1 MKGCMVIHSRIKLGQ
16 NRIVFEIR
24 HYYVKLSV
32 GIAGSCVGLTIY
44 PGVWYIL
51 IGTQKLGVYI
61 FELLIRKESKHMPM
75 QKKIVLEKEKI
86 IRNQQCFFFIVLH
99 LFYEEDFFFH
109 LSWISRLRSHFG
121 SFHTQ
126 DKNWILYISCT
137 FVSYLKEIFLHA
149 YVNVDELLALIIY
162 ERITVYRRIC

>member
-1 MKGCMVIHSRIKLGQ
+1 MPFKAYEEEKYGLHNKAGEWRDAWVIHSRIKLGQ

-51 IGTQKLGVYI
+51 IGTHKLGVYI

-75 QKKIVLEKEKI
+75 QKKNSSRKI
-86 IRNQQCFFFIVLH
+86 KDYRKPTIFFYRRAFFFLRRR
-99 LFYEEDFFFH
+99 FFF
-109 LSWISRLRSHFG
+109 SSFVNFKTTVAFWMISYTG
-121 SFHTQ
+121 Q
-126 DKNWILYISCT
+126 
-137 FVSYLKEIFLHA
+137 
-149 YVNVDELLALIIY
+149 ELNTI
-162 ERITVYRRIC
+162 

>member
-1 MKGCMVIHSRIKLGQ
+1 MPFKAYEEEKCGLHNKAGEWRDAWVIHSRIKLGQ

-75 QKKIVLEKEKI
+75 QKKIVLEK
-86 IRNQQCFFFIVLH
+86 
-99 LFYEEDFFFH
+99 
-109 LSWISRLRSHFG
+109 
-121 SFHTQ
+121 
-126 DKNWILYISCT
+126 
-137 FVSYLKEIFLHA
+137 
-149 YVNVDELLALIIY
+149 
-162 ERITVYRRIC
+162 